1 MKPTILTRTARP
13 LFRSRELRILR
24 LLSLVGGVFGIL
36 LPAAL
41 LASTAHGVPDWMEPY
56 IVLVGLALA
65 SSGFFLIAMTG
76 HRMRRDPLLRSFTA
90 LLLMMP
96 FSASAVVIWHASN
109 MLMVY
114 LCTFLL
120 VLTIALYFS
129 FIYPL
134 MHVPPPKVLPPK
146 RGPRPITWTVLRRK
160 GAPVSFTSVAPA
172 AANPVEAPSRAAR

>member
-13 LFRSRELRILR
+13 VFRGREMRVLR
-24 LLSLVGGVFGIL
+24 LLSMVGGVFGIL

-41 LASTAHGVPDWMEPY
+41 LASTAHGIPDWMEPY

-65 SSGFFLIAMTG
+65 SSGFFLVAMAG
-76 HRMRRDPLLRSFTA
+76 QRMQRDPVLRSFTA

-96 FSASAVVIWHASN
+96 FSASGIVIWHASN
-109 MLMVY
+109 MIMVY

-120 VLTIALYFS
+120 LLTIVLYFS

-146 RGPRPITWTVLRRK
+146 RAPRPIVWKQLRRK
-160 GAPVSFTSVAPA
+160 PA
-172 AANPVEAPSRAAR
+172 AAADHPAPSRPAR